1 MFAIF
6 LDIIF
11 RSIKLDKSLYSDS
24 RYFNMPILDKTV
36 KHFMTNNVQ
45 TIDASTTVFDAA
57 SLFFKTKKRRF
68 PVINKDRLV
77 GQLSRKDIVIAALNM
92 KSQTW
97 R

>member
-1 MFAIF
+1 MQSFSEGNFPQIPQISF
-6 LDIIF
+6 
-11 RSIKLDKSLYSDS
+11 SLSDS
-24 RYFNMPILDKTV
+24 LKGKQGRFRQNLLGKRVDY
-36 KHFMTNNVQ
+36 
-45 TIDASTTVFDAA
+45 STTVFDAA

-68 PVINKDRLV
+68 PVMNKDKLV